1 MTGTTAVKVTLDIP
15 YDLEKTS
22 EGRFIVRNDDLRIAV
37 SGETEA
43 KALLSF
49 QEGVRELADFEQ
61 KRRGSLRLDPLEDL
75 LQPV

>member
-1 MTGTTAVKVTLDIP
+1 MTGRTTVAVPMDIP
-15 YDLEKTS
+15 YDLEETS
-22 EGRFIVRNDDLRIAV
+22 EGLFIVRNDDLRIVV

-49 QEGVRELADFEQ
+49 QDGVRELADYEQ
-61 KRRGSLRLDPLEDL
+61 KRRGVSLDPLADL